1 MSNDLINPI
10 IAFLGAPLSCLVK
23 LPKSFVEL
31 YSIINRVKGHRSDDA
46 DDDGGCE
53 TAICLLTG
61 SVMRSGTARRSKPV
75 SRLHIYANTFPY
87 LFP

>member
-1 MSNDLINPI
+1 M
-10 IAFLGAPLSCLVK
+10 V
-23 LPKSFVEL
+23 
-31 YSIINRVKGHRSDDA
+31 NRVKGRDNRSDDA

-75 SRLHIYANTFPY
+75 SRLNHVYAMPFSTFFHKN
-87 LFP
+87 L